1 MDEATQ
7 DESRG
12 KTNKAQLARY
22 NATVSR
28 EFIGGTA
35 EELPGP
41 IGVGLVTT
49 AESTPSGTAKGHLP
63 RVPPVAVTA
72 GRV

>member
-28 EFIGGTA
+28 DFIGGTA

-49 AESTPSGTAKGHLP
+49 AESTPSGTAKGA
-63 RVPPVAVTA
+63 PPARA
-72 GRV
+72 PLSP